1 MGLSFVLFWYHVYR
15 GDFSEAN
22 LYFNRYLSPSQVSQP
37 ADKECMGVR
46 ENTITPFT
54 KIQSEFGSLNSPRL
68 DVQQEDVKNRGSLGL
83 ICHVFLSAF
92 FISRFE
98 V

>member
-1 MGLSFVLFWYHVYR
+1 
-15 GDFSEAN
+15 
-22 LYFNRYLSPSQVSQP
+22 
-37 ADKECMGVR
+37 MGVR

-98 V
+98 KCNDYHFPYNLVVLRRGEGNYCTILHEIKGVVCTITGRQ